1 MIDSSGS
8 NGARDNMNS
17 YHPSHPPLPAA
28 ALEVQRRVAAC
39 RRPLLVSH
47 IRLDGDALGS
57 ELGLAHILRARGQ
70 DPHIV
75 NDSAIPQAYQF
86 LPGVNEAGTSAA
98 DLREDYD
105 LVIALDLPSWS
116 RAKAIRERLPAKLP
130 AVAMD
135 HHPPV
140 ERLGDA
146 DWVDT
151 SFSAVGEMVYR
162 LASSAGWAIPAEA
175 ATCLYVAILTDT
187 GRFAFS
193 NTTAASLRAAAD
205 LVDLGAQHVLAA
217 EKIYQENSR
226 ALIALR
232 AEALRT
238 LTLYA
243 DGRIA
248 VMRLTL
254 DMFARTGV
262 DPIDTHDLADEP
274 RSVRGAQVGVLLR
287 EMGPPAQVK
296 VSLRAHGGVNIEPV
310 ARKFGG
316 GGHRQAAGC
325 EVPGAMD
332 EVEKTVVAE
341 LTHFTDA
348 IG

>member
-1 MIDSSGS
+1 M
-8 NGARDNMNS
+8 
-17 YHPSHPPLPAA
+17 
-28 ALEVQRRVAAC
+28 QRRIAAC

-47 IRLDGDALGS
+47 IRLDGDAIGS

-98 DLREDYD
+98 ALRDNYD
-105 LVIALDLPSWS
+105 LLIALDLPGWS
-116 RAKAIRERLPAKLP
+116 RAKAIRDRLPAGLP
-130 AVAMD
+130 SVAVD

-140 ERLGDA
+140 ERLA
-146 DWVDT
+146 DTAWVDP
-151 SFSAVGEMVYR
+151 SFCAVGEMVYR
-162 LASSAGWAIPAEA
+162 LASSAGWPVPAEA
-175 ATCLYVAILTDT
+175 ATCLYVAILTDS
-187 GRFAFS
+187 GRFAYS
-193 NTTAASLRAAAD
+193 NTTASTLRAAAD
-205 LVDLGAQHVLAA
+205 LVELGAQHVLAA

-262 DPIDTHDLADEP
+262 DPIDTQDFADEP
-274 RSVRGAQVGVLLR
+274 RSVRGVRVGVLLR
-287 EMGPPAQVK
+287 EMTGPPAQIK

-310 ARKFGG
+310 ARKLGG
-316 GGHRQAAGC
+316 GGHHQAAGC
-325 EVPGAMD
+325 EVPGGMA
-332 EVEKTVVAE
+332 EVESKVVAE
-341 LTHFTDA
+341 LTRLPSVRSDRSD
-348 IG
+348 

>member
-1 MIDSSGS
+1 MKLNHQSQ
-8 NGARDNMNS
+8 
-17 YHPSHPPLPAA
+17 PPLPAA

-70 DPHIV
+70 HPHVV
-75 NDSAIPQAYQF
+75 NDSAIPQAYRF

-98 DLREDYD
+98 DLRGDYD
-105 LVIALDLPSWS
+105 LVIALDFSSWD
-116 RAKAIRERLPAKLP
+116 RAKAIRERLPAHLP

-140 ERLGDA
+140 GRLGDA

-151 SFSAVGEMVYR
+151 SCSSVGEMVYR
-162 LASSAGWAIPAEA
+162 LASSAGWPIPAEA
-175 ATCLYVAILTDT
+175 ATCLYAAILTDT

-205 LVDLGAQHVLAA
+205 LVDLGAQYVLAA
-217 EKIYQENSR
+217 QRIYQESSP

-238 LTLYA
+238 LKLYA

-254 DMFARTGV
+254 GMFARTGA
-262 DPIDTHDLADEP
+262 DPIDTHDFADEP
-274 RSVRGAQVGVLLR
+274 RSVRGARVGVLLR

-296 VSLRAHGGVNIEPV
+296 VSLRSHSGVNIEPV
-310 ARKFGG
+310 ARKLGG

-325 EVPGAMD
+325 EVYGGMD
-332 EVEKTVVAE
+332 EVERTVVAE
-341 LTHFTDA
+341 LTQLLGAGGDD
-348 IG
+348 